1 MYKRIF
7 FIGLT
12 VLLLG
17 GCAIGT
23 TQLDVTH
30 EPLARIEARKSG
42 NILVR
47 TFSDK
52 RKEDH
57 QYIGNKRNGF
67 GMVLGHVGLKDGQ
80 TLEGLLTGY
89 FVEALKEAGYNAV
102 AQDGASPDAQQK
114 VRFDAVVEGEIL
126 EFWLDLYMKVWHNVE
141 IKTRAVN
148 PATQAVLW
156 EKTVQADQSNVL
168 WIGATGEFE
177 RVINEALTKALNQA
191 AADYASNEFQQA
203 VKGKA
208 L

>member
-1 MYKRIF
+1 MFRKLTM
-7 FIGLT
+7 IGLAA
-12 VLLLG
+12 LLLG

-23 TQLDVTH
+23 TPLNVTH
-30 EPLARIEARKSG
+30 EPLAKIEAKKSG

-47 TFSDK
+47 TFVDR
-52 RKEDH
+52 RKEEH

-89 FVEALKEAGYNAV
+89 FAGALREAGYNAV
-102 AQDGASPDAQQK
+102 IQGEPGADAQQVK
-114 VRFDAVVEGEIL
+114 FDAVVEGEIV

-141 IKTRAVN
+141 VKTRVVSPVN
-148 PATQAVLW
+148 QAVLW
-156 EKTVQADQSNVL
+156 ERTVQADQSNVL
-168 WIGATGEFE
+168 WIGASGEFE

-191 AADYASNEFQQA
+191 AADYASNDFQQA
-203 VKGKA
+203 VNKKA